1 MTNVSV
7 GEEPK
12 QLFTVLADEAGW
24 QLVRRISH
32 SDHLLG
38 ELVAALGYPQEVLA
52 AHLSALR
59 EMGLLGERQSEA
71 NPDERFYRL
80 DLARMRERY
89 QEAGNALHPVIGGAE
104 EFPTDLPRKPRV
116 LFLCTGNSARSQMA
130 EGYLRHL
137 SKGEVEV
144 CSAGTRPSQVHP
156 LAIDMMARAGID
168 ISCQRS
174 KHLDEFLDQVFDY
187 VITVCDHQ
195 REICPVFPGDPER
208 IHWGFPDPVNVAGEE
223 AREQAFKTTAV
234 QLRVMIRNFLILL
247 NRKEQKAI

>member
-156 LAIDMMARAGID
+156 LD
-168 ISCQRS
+168 
-174 KHLDEFLDQVFDY
+174 
-187 VITVCDHQ
+187 
-195 REICPVFPGDPER
+195 
-208 IHWGFPDPVNVAGEE
+208 
-223 AREQAFKTTAV
+223 
-234 QLRVMIRNFLILL
+234 
-247 NRKEQKAI
+247 RKSVV